1 MSFRNLICL
10 FLMALA
16 LAGCAASSNID
27 DKVIA
32 VVGDKN
38 ITYGEF
44 KHQYATNYLVG
55 GDTSNTIE
63 SKDNFLNLLVDYRL
77 KLLDAEAEHLQDD
90 PGLKAEL
97 KGYED
102 QLAVSYVLER
112 TVTMPAVQKIY
123 DRQKYEVRAD
133 QVFIPFAA
141 PAGDT
146 LKSYDQ
152 AMDLIKEIKSG
163 ASIDSLLKKYR
174 GGDTYFITA
183 GSFLQ
188 YAGGEEYED
197 MLYSLNPGEV
207 GPVPIRTAYGY
218 LVVKLL
224 EKHPRVESIRA
235 SHILVPIPGNTP
247 DDTMKAYK
255 EAISIMDSMKQ
266 GVEFGKLAKDNSSDR
281 YSAEKNGDLG
291 FFSRGMMVREFDEAA
306 FRLKVGEVT
315 GPVRTRFGYHIIKLT
330 DVKQIPPFEDAKDK
344 IRQNYL
350 NGGYKVDLAKLESQL
365 MTKYKYKLDEGTFN
379 FLYGKIDT
387 TKRFDEIDFD
397 SVLTDSEKQN
407 SLFSFDEFK
416 ASIDTVVGI
425 LSAGENPRT
434 TIMNRQGLSSS
445 VDDAAKQMLLS
456 YYAGKVAHTYP
467 EFDSL
472 VNQYRSGI
480 LIYQTEQKNVWGKVS
495 TSDSVLKPYYF
506 DHVNKYYWPNRV
518 DLSEIQVFGDS
529 LANFVYD
536 SLNHGGSFDS
546 LAAKY
551 TKRAGMAEKDGHWGL
566 LADSSN
572 ALAIAAMSMKEG
584 EFSRP
589 IKFERG
595 YSIIKVDK
603 FVPSAPKTFEEAR
616 AEVSADYQEAESK
629 VIMNDW
635 LKNLKAKFGVQI
647 YDKAFHDLLAQ

>member
-1 MSFRNLICL
+1 MSFKNSICL
-10 FLMALA
+10 FVMAMV
-16 LAGCAASSNID
+16 LAGCAATSSVDN
-27 DKVIA
+27 KVIA
-32 VVGDKN
+32 VVGDKK

-44 KHQYATNYLVG
+44 KQQYAKNYLVG
-55 GDTSNTIE
+55 GDTSNTVE
-63 SKDNFLNLLVDYRL
+63 SKDNFLNLLVDYKL
-77 KLLDAEAEHLQDD
+77 KLQDAEVEHLQDD
-90 PGLKAEL
+90 PGLIAEL

-112 TVTMPAVQKIY
+112 TLTMPAVQLIY

-146 LKSYDQ
+146 AKAYEQ
-152 AMDLIKEIKSG
+152 AMQAIKEIKSG
-163 ASIDSLLKKYR
+163 TPIDTLMKKYR
-174 GGDTYFITA
+174 GGDTYYITA

-188 YAGGEEYED
+188 YVGGEDYED

-218 LVVKLL
+218 LVVKLK
-224 EKHPRVESIRA
+224 EKQPRIESIRA
-235 SHILVPIPGNTP
+235 SHILIPISGTAPE
-247 DDTMKAYK
+247 DTLKAYK
-255 EAISIMDSMKQ
+255 DAVSILDSIKH
-266 GVEFGKLAKDNSSDR
+266 GVDFGKLAMDHSSDK
-281 YSAEKNGDLG
+281 YSAVKGGDLG
-291 FFSRGMMVREFDEAA
+291 FFSRGMMVKEFDEAA
-306 FRLKVGEVT
+306 FGLKIGEVV
-315 GPVRTRFGYHIIKLT
+315 GPIRTRFGYHIIKLT
-330 DVKQIPPFEDAKDK
+330 DVKQSSTFEEQKEK
-344 IRQNYL
+344 IRQSYL
-350 NGGYKVDLAKLESQL
+350 SGGYKIDLARLESQL
-365 MTKYKYKLDEGTFN
+365 MAKYNYQLDEGTLK
-379 FLYGKIDT
+379 FLYGRIDT
-387 TKRFDEIDFD
+387 TKRFDEISFD
-397 SVLTDSEKQN
+397 SVLTDSEKQKT
-407 SLFSFDEFK
+407 LFSFDDSK

-425 LSAGENPRT
+425 LSSGENPRT
-434 TIMNRQGLSSS
+434 TMLNWQGLRSS
-445 VDDAAKQMLLS
+445 VDDAAKQVLLTF
-456 YYAGKVAHTYP
+456 YGAKVAHTYP

-472 VNQYRSGI
+472 VNQYRNGI
-480 LIYQTEQKNVWGKVS
+480 MIYQIEQKNVWGKVS

-518 DLSEIQVFGDS
+518 DLGEIQVFGDS

-536 SLNHGGSFDS
+536 SLKHGGNFDS

-584 EFSRP
+584 EFSKP

-595 YSIIKVDK
+595 YSIIKVNK

-629 VIMNDW
+629 VIQNEW
-635 LKNLKAKFGVQI
+635 LTNLRAKFGVQI
-647 YDKAFHDLLAQ
+647 YDKEFHELLAQ